1 MGEVIILIYFC
12 KKIKL
17 LKMKTRIIFL
27 ASIIMLFSCKPSTS
41 NTESTYEVIVQ
52 ADGVYDGL
60 RAYLMKIENGRN
72 KTATDTAIVF
82 NGAFGFKGEINGAE
96 MRALKIDGVRG
107 QTSLFI
113 EPGTIQIEIYKDSI
127 HKSKVEGTYNN
138 SIFNAYKAKYQEK
151 IEAMEVLKA
160 RIISSNEDAESIKK
174 LQKKRESLRTQLK
187 NFGYEFI
194 ESNNNSDFSLY
205 ILEGLTSQKGFDV
218 EMANKAYQS
227 IEPYIKT
234 KSVSNQ
240 IMSNRIKQNLES
252 NPNKQKI
259 KIGMQAPDFTAP
271 NPDGKPI
278 TLSAI
283 KGKVTIVDFWASWC
297 KPCRIEN
304 PNLVKLYDKYH
315 SKGLEIISVSL
326 DRGKQKAFW
335 IEAIKKDQ
343 LSWYNV
349 SNLKFW
355 QDPIAQAYSVN
366 SIPATFILDEN
377 GIVIAK
383 RLRGAELE
391 AKIKSLL
398 D

>member
-1 MGEVIILIYFC
+1 
-12 KKIKL
+12 
-17 LKMKTRIIFL
+17 MKTQIIFII
-27 ASIIMLFSCKPSTS
+27 SIALLFSCKPSTT
-41 NTESTYEVIVQ
+41 NYGDNYEVIVK

-60 RAYLMKIENGRN
+60 RAYLMKTENGRN
-72 KTATDTAIVF
+72 RIATDTAVVF
-82 NGAFGFKGEINGAE
+82 NGAFVFKGEIKGTE
-96 MRALKIDGVRG
+96 MRALTIDGVRG
-107 QTSLFI
+107 QTSVFL
-113 EPGTIQIEIYKDSI
+113 EPGIIHVELYKDSI

-138 SIFNAYKAKYQEK
+138 AVFNDYKNQYQEK
-151 IEAMEVLKA
+151 IEAIDAVRSQFLNSNKDTEGLKA
-160 RIISSNEDAESIKK
+160 
-174 LQKKRESLRTQLK
+174 LQKKGDSLRAQLK

-194 ESNNNSDFSLY
+194 KTNNDSDFSLFV
-205 ILEGLTSQKGFDV
+205 LEGLTSQKGFDV
-218 EMANKAYQS
+218 ELASNAFKN
-227 IEPYIKT
+227 IEASIKT
-234 KSVSNQ
+234 KNESNQ
-240 IMSNRIKQNLES
+240 LITDRIRQKIES
-252 NPNKQKI
+252 NPNRLKI

-271 NPDGKPI
+271 DPQGKQI
-278 TLSAI
+278 TLSEI

-326 DRGKQKAFW
+326 ERGNQKAFW

-343 LSWYNV
+343 LNWYNI

-377 GIVIAK
+377 GTVVAE

-391 AKIKSLL
+391 ATIKNLL
-398 D
+398 E

>member
-1 MGEVIILIYFC
+1 
-12 KKIKL
+12 
-17 LKMKTRIIFL
+17 MKTKFL
-27 ASIIMLFSCKPSTS
+27 FVISILLLFSCKTSTS
-41 NTESTYEVIVQ
+41 NYGDHYEVIVK

-60 RAYLMKIENGRN
+60 RAYLIKIENGRN
-72 KTATDTAIVF
+72 RIATDTAIAY
-82 NGAFGFKGEINGAE
+82 NGGFIFKGEIKGAE
-96 MRALKIDGVRG
+96 MRALTVDGVRG
-107 QTSLFI
+107 QTSVFI
-113 EPGTIQIEIYKDSI
+113 EPGIIHVELYKDSI
-127 HKSKVEGTYNN
+127 HKSKVDGTYNN
-138 SIFNAYKAKYQEK
+138 SVFNDYKDKYQKK
-151 IEAMEVLKA
+151 IEAIDAVKVKFLNSKE
-160 RIISSNEDAESIKK
+160 NAESLKV
-174 LQKKRESLRTQLK
+174 LQKKADSLRIQLK

-194 ESNNNSDFSLY
+194 ETNTDSDFALY
-205 ILEGLTSQKGFDV
+205 VLDGLTSQKGFD
-218 EMANKAYQS
+218 
-227 IEPYIKT
+227 IELASNAFKNIEASIKT
-234 KSVSNQ
+234 KSESNQ
-240 IMSNRIKQNLES
+240 LISNRIKQKIES

-271 NPDGKPI
+271 NPQGNPI

-326 DRGKQKAFW
+326 ERGNQKAFW

-377 GIVIAK
+377 GTVVAE

-391 AKIKSLL
+391 AKIKKML

>member
-1 MGEVIILIYFC
+1 
-12 KKIKL
+12 
-17 LKMKTRIIFL
+17 MKTQIIFII
-27 ASIIMLFSCKPSTS
+27 SIALLFSCKPSTT
-41 NTESTYEVIVQ
+41 NYGDNYEVIVK

-60 RAYLMKIENGRN
+60 RAYLMKTENGRN
-72 KTATDTAIVF
+72 RIATDTAVVF
-82 NGAFGFKGEINGAE
+82 NGAFVFKGEIKGTE
-96 MRALKIDGVRG
+96 MRALTIDGVRG
-107 QTSLFI
+107 QTSVFV
-113 EPGTIQIEIYKDSI
+113 EPGIIHVELYKDSI

-138 SIFNAYKAKYQEK
+138 AVFNDYKNQYQEK
-151 IEAMEVLKA
+151 IEAIDAVRSQFLNSNKDSKGLKA
-160 RIISSNEDAESIKK
+160 
-174 LQKKRESLRTQLK
+174 LQKKGDSLRAQLK

-194 ESNNNSDFSLY
+194 KTNNDSDFSLFV
-205 ILEGLTSQKGFDV
+205 LEGLTSQKGFDV
-218 EMANKAYQS
+218 ELASSAFKN
-227 IEPYIKT
+227 IEASIKT
-234 KSVSNQ
+234 KNESNQ
-240 IMSNRIKQNLES
+240 LISDRIRQKIES
-252 NPNKQKI
+252 NPNRPKI

-271 NPDGKPI
+271 DPQGKQI
-278 TLSAI
+278 TLSEI

-326 DRGKQKAFW
+326 ERGNQKAFW

-343 LSWYNV
+343 LNWYNV

-377 GIVIAK
+377 GTVVAE

-391 AKIKSLL
+391 ATIKNLL
-398 D
+398 E

>member
-1 MGEVIILIYFC
+1 
-12 KKIKL
+12 
-17 LKMKTRIIFL
+17 MKTQIIFII
-27 ASIIMLFSCKPSTS
+27 SIALLFSCKPSTT
-41 NTESTYEVIVQ
+41 NYGDNYEVIVK

-60 RAYLMKIENGRN
+60 RAYLMKTENGRN
-72 KTATDTAIVF
+72 RIATDTAVVF
-82 NGAFGFKGEINGAE
+82 NGAFVFKGEIKGTE
-96 MRALKIDGVRG
+96 MRALTIDGVRG
-107 QTSLFI
+107 QTSVFV
-113 EPGTIQIEIYKDSI
+113 EPGIIHVELYKDSI

-138 SIFNAYKAKYQEK
+138 AVFNDYKNQYQEK
-151 IEAMEVLKA
+151 IEAIDAVRSQFLNSNKDTEGLKA
-160 RIISSNEDAESIKK
+160 
-174 LQKKRESLRTQLK
+174 LQKKGDSLRAQLK

-194 ESNNNSDFSLY
+194 KTNNNSDFSLFV
-205 ILEGLTSQKGFDV
+205 LEGLTSQKEFDV
-218 EMANKAYQS
+218 ELASNAFKN
-227 IEPYIKT
+227 IEASIKT
-234 KSVSNQ
+234 KNESNQ
-240 IMSNRIKQNLES
+240 LISDRIRQKIES
-252 NPNKQKI
+252 NPNRPKI

-271 NPDGKPI
+271 DPQGKQI
-278 TLSAI
+278 TLSEI

-326 DRGKQKAFW
+326 ERGNQKAFW

-343 LSWYNV
+343 LNWYNV

-377 GIVIAK
+377 GTVVAE

-391 AKIKSLL
+391 ATIKNLL
-398 D
+398 E

>member
-1 MGEVIILIYFC
+1 
-12 KKIKL
+12 
-17 LKMKTRIIFL
+17 MKTQIIFII
-27 ASIIMLFSCKPSTS
+27 SIALLFSCKPSTT
-41 NTESTYEVIVQ
+41 NYGDNYEVIVK

-60 RAYLMKIENGRN
+60 RVYLMKTENGRN
-72 KTATDTAIVF
+72 RIATDTAVVF
-82 NGAFGFKGEINGAE
+82 NGAFVFKGEIKGTE
-96 MRALKIDGVRG
+96 MRALTIDGVRG
-107 QTSLFI
+107 QTSVFV
-113 EPGTIQIEIYKDSI
+113 EPGIIHVELYKDSI

-138 SIFNAYKAKYQEK
+138 AVFNDYKNQYQEK
-151 IEAMEVLKA
+151 IEAIDAVRSQFLNSNKDSKGLKA
-160 RIISSNEDAESIKK
+160 
-174 LQKKRESLRTQLK
+174 LQKKGDSLRAQLK

-194 ESNNNSDFSLY
+194 KTNNDSDFSLFV
-205 ILEGLTSQKGFDV
+205 LEGLTSQKGFDV
-218 EMANKAYQS
+218 ELASSAFKN
-227 IEPYIKT
+227 IEASIKT
-234 KSVSNQ
+234 KNESNQ
-240 IMSNRIKQNLES
+240 LISDRIRQKIES
-252 NPNKQKI
+252 NPNRPKI

-271 NPDGKPI
+271 DPQGKQI
-278 TLSAI
+278 TLSEI

-326 DRGKQKAFW
+326 ERGNQKAFW

-343 LSWYNV
+343 LNWYNV

-377 GIVIAK
+377 GTVVAE

-391 AKIKSLL
+391 ATIKNLL
-398 D
+398 E

>member
-12 KKIKL
+12 LNLKL
-17 LKMKTRIIFL
+17 LQMKTQIIFII
-27 ASIIMLFSCKPSTS
+27 SIVLLFSCKPSTS
-41 NTESTYEVIVQ
+41 NSDVEYEVIVK

-60 RAYLMKIENGRN
+60 RAYLLKTENGRN

-82 NGAFGFKGEINGAE
+82 NGAFRFKGNINGAE
-96 MRALKIDGVRG
+96 MRTLTIDGVRG
-107 QTSLFI
+107 QTSFFI
-113 EPGTIQIEIYKDSI
+113 EPGLINVKLYKDSI
-127 HKSKVEGTYNN
+127 HTSKVEGTYNN
-138 SIFNAYKAKYQEK
+138 SVFNDYKNKYQEK
-151 IEAMEVLKA
+151 IEAVETIKTEFLNSKQDVEVLK
-160 RIISSNEDAESIKK
+160 K
-174 LQKKRESLRTQLK
+174 LQTTGDSLRSQLK

-194 ESNNNSDFSLY
+194 ETNNNSDFSLY
-205 ILEGLTSQKGFDV
+205 ILDGLTSQKGFDL
-218 EMANKAYQS
+218 ELADSAFKT
-227 IEPYIKT
+227 IETSIKT
-234 KSVSNQ
+234 KNESNQ
-240 IMSNRIKQNLES
+240 LISNRIKQKIES
-252 NPNKQKI
+252 SPNKGKI
-259 KIGMQAPDFTAP
+259 KIGMQAPDFSAP
-271 NPDGKPI
+271 NPEGKQV
-278 TLSAI
+278 TLSDI

-326 DRGKQKAFW
+326 ERGNQKGFW

-343 LSWYNV
+343 LRWYNV

-377 GIVIAK
+377 GVLIAE

-391 AKIKSLL
+391 AKIKNLL
-398 D
+398 E

>member
-1 MGEVIILIYFC
+1 
-12 KKIKL
+12 
-17 LKMKTRIIFL
+17 MKTQIIFII
-27 ASIIMLFSCKPSTS
+27 SIALLFSCKPSTT
-41 NTESTYEVIVQ
+41 NYGDNYEVIVK

-60 RAYLMKIENGRN
+60 RVYLMKTENGRN
-72 KTATDTAIVF
+72 RIATDTAVVF
-82 NGAFGFKGEINGAE
+82 NGAFVFKGEIKGTE
-96 MRALKIDGVRG
+96 MRALTIDGVRG
-107 QTSLFI
+107 QTSVFV
-113 EPGTIQIEIYKDSI
+113 EPGIIHVELYKDSI

-138 SIFNAYKAKYQEK
+138 AVFNDYKNQYQEK
-151 IEAMEVLKA
+151 IEAIDAVRSQFLNSNKDSKGLKA
-160 RIISSNEDAESIKK
+160 
-174 LQKKRESLRTQLK
+174 LQKKGDSLRAQLK

-194 ESNNNSDFSLY
+194 KTNNDSDFSLFV
-205 ILEGLTSQKGFDV
+205 LEGLTSQKGFDV
-218 EMANKAYQS
+218 ELASSAFKN
-227 IEPYIKT
+227 IEASIKT
-234 KSVSNQ
+234 KNESNQ
-240 IMSNRIKQNLES
+240 LISDRIRQKIES
-252 NPNKQKI
+252 NPNKPKI

-271 NPDGKPI
+271 DPQGKQI
-278 TLSAI
+278 TLSEI

-326 DRGKQKAFW
+326 ERGNQKAFW

-343 LSWYNV
+343 LNWYNV

-377 GIVIAK
+377 GTVVAE

-391 AKIKSLL
+391 ATIKNLL
-398 D
+398 E

>member
-1 MGEVIILIYFC
+1 
-12 KKIKL
+12 
-17 LKMKTRIIFL
+17 MKTQIIFII
-27 ASIIMLFSCKPSTS
+27 SIVLLFSCKPSTS
-41 NTESTYEVIVQ
+41 NSDVEYEVIVK

-60 RAYLMKIENGRN
+60 RAYLLKTENGRN

-82 NGAFGFKGEINGAE
+82 NGAFRFKGNINGAE
-96 MRALKIDGVRG
+96 MRTLTIDGVRG
-107 QTSLFI
+107 QTSFFI
-113 EPGTIQIEIYKDSI
+113 EPGLINVKLYKDSI
-127 HKSKVEGTYNN
+127 HTSKVEGTYNN
-138 SIFNAYKAKYQEK
+138 SVFNDYKNKYQEK
-151 IEAMEVLKA
+151 IEAVEAIKTEFLNSKQDVEVLK
-160 RIISSNEDAESIKK
+160 K
-174 LQKKRESLRTQLK
+174 LQTTGDSLRSQLK

-194 ESNNNSDFSLY
+194 ETNNNSDFSLY
-205 ILEGLTSQKGFDV
+205 ILDGLTSQKGFDL
-218 EMANKAYQS
+218 ELADSAFKT
-227 IEPYIKT
+227 IETSIKT
-234 KSVSNQ
+234 KNESNQ
-240 IMSNRIKQNLES
+240 LISNRIKQKIES
-252 NPNKQKI
+252 SPNKGKI
-259 KIGMQAPDFTAP
+259 KIGMQAPDFSAP
-271 NPDGKPI
+271 NPEGKQV
-278 TLSAI
+278 TLSDI

-326 DRGKQKAFW
+326 ERGNQKAFW

-343 LSWYNV
+343 LNWYNV

-377 GIVIAK
+377 GVLIAE

-398 D
+398 E